1 MKGKPKSADTK
12 GRTSIRPLTRE
23 IVPQPTQPPT
33 KRFSFSRTEL
43 HIGPLPHP
51 NTLAAYDQ
59 IVPGSAS
66 MLMEEFREQGAHR
79 RRLEEKVVEGDQRRA
94 NYGLV
99 LGYIGI
105 LFLLLGGIAS
115 IVIGYGPYGIVLI
128 ATAIATV
135 LGSQAKATHDRKK
148 DLINKS
154 KLVPS
159 PEPES
164 SDPANMT
171 DGIIDAP

>member
-1 MKGKPKSADTK
+1 
-12 GRTSIRPLTRE
+12 
-23 IVPQPTQPPT
+23 
-33 KRFSFSRTEL
+33 
-43 HIGPLPHP
+43 
-51 NTLAAYDQ
+51 
-59 IVPGSAS
+59 